1 LVWQTLRTYVH
12 AWAKGNAMSDE
23 NQGSGAAG
31 DTGNVLQGAALGAL
45 LSGNGA
51 AAGFS
56 INYERVPQSI
66 ADLEHAADY
75 LQDQAAVARSLASI
89 PAPGMDGVSLNA
101 VAEIGKWAS
110 DSGANNLEAN
120 LAAGARQLRN
130 LAHKLRDDLQTYL
143 HVEELNIPTTP
154 SPGLALPSSERSL

>member
-1 LVWQTLRTYVH
+1 
-12 AWAKGNAMSDE
+12 MSDE
-23 NQGSGAAG
+23 NQWAGAAG
-31 DTGNVLQGAALGAL
+31 DTGNVLQGTALGAL

-75 LQDQAAVARSLASI
+75 LEAQSKVAQGLANI
-89 PAPGMDGVSLNA
+89 PAPGEDGVSLNA
-101 VAEIGKWAS
+101 VAQIGRWAS

-120 LAAGARQLRN
+120 LAAGAKQLRD
-130 LAHKLRDDLQTYL
+130 LAHKYART
-143 HVEELNIPTTP
+143 
-154 SPGLALPSSERSL
+154 

>member
-1 LVWQTLRTYVH
+1 
-12 AWAKGNAMSDE
+12 MSDE
-23 NQGSGAAG
+23 NQLSGAAG
-31 DTGNVLQGAALGAL
+31 DTGNVLEGTALGAL

-75 LQDQAAVARSLASI
+75 LQAQAKIAQSLANI

-101 VAEIGKWAS
+101 VAQIGKWAS

-120 LAAGARQLRN
+120 LLAGTKQLRD
-130 LAHKLRDDLQTYL
+130 LAHKLREDLKTYL
-143 HVEELNIPTTP
+143 QVEKLNIPTTP
-154 SPGLALPSSERSL
+154 TPGLPLPELGRSL

>member
-1 LVWQTLRTYVH
+1 
-12 AWAKGNAMSDE
+12 MSDE
-23 NQGSGAAG
+23 WSGAVG
-31 DTGNVLQGAALGAL
+31 DTGNVLEGTALGAL

-66 ADLEHAADY
+66 ADIEHAAKY
-75 LQDQAAVARSLASI
+75 LQSQAKVAQGLANI
-89 PAPGMDGVSLNA
+89 PAPGLDGVSLNA
-101 VAEIGKWAS
+101 VAQIGKWAS

-120 LAAGARQLRN
+120 LLAGAKQLRD
-130 LAHKLRDDLQTYL
+130 LAQKLREDLKTYL

-154 SPGLALPSSERSL
+154 SLGLPLPSRGRSL

>member
-1 LVWQTLRTYVH
+1 
-12 AWAKGNAMSDE
+12 MSDE
-23 NQGSGAAG
+23 WSSAAG
-31 DTGNVLQGAALGAL
+31 DTGNVLEGTALGAL

-75 LQDQAAVARSLASI
+75 LQSQSEVARRLASI
-89 PAPGMDGVSLNA
+89 PAPGLDGVSLNA
-101 VAEIGKWAS
+101 VAQIGKWAS

-120 LAAGARQLRN
+120 LLAGTKQLRD
-130 LAHKLRDDLQTYL
+130 LARKLREDLKTYL
-143 HVEELNIPTTP
+143 QVDDLNIPTIP
-154 SPGLALPSSERSL
+154 SPGLPLPSQSRSL

>member
-1 LVWQTLRTYVH
+1 
-12 AWAKGNAMSDE
+12 MSDE
-23 NQGSGAAG
+23 NQWSGAAG
-31 DTGNVLQGAALGAL
+31 DTGNVLQGPALGAL

-75 LQDQAAVARSLASI
+75 LQAQAKVAQSLASI
-89 PAPGMDGVSLNA
+89 PPPGMDGVSLNA
-101 VAEIGKWAS
+101 VAQIGKWAS

-120 LAAGARQLRN
+120 LAAGSIQLRN
-130 LAHKLRDDLQTYL
+130 LAQKLREDLKTYL
-143 HVEELNIPTTP
+143 QVEELNIPTTP
-154 SPGLALPSSERSL
+154 TPGLPLPNVGRSL